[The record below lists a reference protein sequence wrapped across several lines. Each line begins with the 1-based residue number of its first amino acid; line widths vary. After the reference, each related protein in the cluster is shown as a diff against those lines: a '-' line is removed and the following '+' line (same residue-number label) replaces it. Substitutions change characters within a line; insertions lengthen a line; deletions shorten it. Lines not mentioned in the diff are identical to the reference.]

1 MDGSPVGW
9 RADWYA
15 RLIVGKFDL
24 DRDLPLILTLVG
36 AFVLSVFIAAAE
48 TAILRMPFVRVAS
61 LASEGVRGAKR
72 LKSLVDRLPEVLNAV
87 LLAALLVQIV
97 AATVTAILA
106 DRWFE
111 PLGVTIATATLT
123 VILFIYSEAI
133 PKTFAV
139 RHADRVALRLA
150 LPMAILELVLR
161 PFVKMLVWIADL
173 QMPGKGVIMSPTVT
187 EDELRMLATR
197 AAVEGE
203 ITRED
208 LTLIERAFRA
218 GDREVDDIMVP
229 RPDIVAVADDTPT
242 GQALEIALEAGHRR
256 LPLYEGSIENITG
269 VVRIRDLMR
278 VPSDR
283 RHLQVGAFAEEP
295 LVVPE
300 SKRILDLLREM
311 QTTHNHVA
319 VVVDEY
325 GGTAGLVTVED
336 IVEELIG
343 SIQERRVDEEVVSI
357 GEGRWMVDGSVPVED
372 LEDILGEEVD
382 DADWNTVAGLTLGLL
397 GRLPAVGDEV
407 EHAGHVLR
415 VVAVRGRRIL
425 RVEVRRVLR

>member
-1 MDGSPVGW
+1 M
-9 RADWYA
+9 
-15 RLIVGKFDL
+15 DL
-24 DRDLPLILTLVG
+24 DRDLPLILTLAG
-36 AFVLSVFIAAAE
+36 AFGLSVFIAAAE
-48 TAILRMPFVRVAS
+48 TALLRMPFVRVAS
-61 LASEGVRGAKR
+61 LAAEGVRGAKR
-72 LKSLVDRLPEVLNAV
+72 LKSLVDRLPEVLNAI
-87 LLAALLVQIV
+87 LLSALLVQIV
-97 AATVTAILA
+97 AATVSGILA
-106 DRWFE
+106 DRWFG
-111 PLGVTIATATLT
+111 PLGVTIASATLT

-150 LPMAILELVLR
+150 LPMALLEVLLR
-161 PFVKMLVWIADL
+161 PFVKVLVWIADL
-173 QMPGKGVIMSPTVT
+173 QMPGKGVITSPTVT

-229 RPDIVAVADDTPT
+229 RPDIVAVADDTPS
-242 GQALEIALEAGHRR
+242 GEALEIALEAGHRR
-256 LPLYEGSIENITG
+256 LPLFEGSIENITG

-278 VPSDR
+278 VPAER
-283 RHLQVGAFAEEP
+283 RHVQVGAFAEEP

-311 QTTHNHVA
+311 QTSHNHVA

-343 SIQERRVDEEVVSI
+343 SIQERRVDEEVVAI

-382 DADWNTVAGLTLGLL
+382 DTDWNTVAGLTLGLL

-425 RVEVRRVLR
+425 RVEIRRIQH

>member
-1 MDGSPVGW
+1 
-9 RADWYA
+9 
-15 RLIVGKFDL
+15 LIVGEFDFE
-24 DRDLPLILTLVG
+24 RDLPLILTLAG

-48 TAILRMPFVRVAS
+48 TALLRMPFVRVAS

-72 LKSLVDRLPEVLNAV
+72 LKSLVDRLPEVLNAI
-87 LLAALLVQIV
+87 LLAALLVQIA
-97 AATVTAILA
+97 AATVTGILA
-106 DRWFE
+106 DRWFG
-111 PLGVTIATATLT
+111 PLGVTIVSATLT

-161 PFVKMLVWIADL
+161 PIVKVLVWIADL

-208 LTLIERAFRA
+208 LRLIERAFRA

-242 GQALEIALEAGHRR
+242 RQALEIALEAGHRR

-283 RHLQVGAFAEEP
+283 THLQVGAFAEEP

-382 DADWNTVAGLTLGLL
+382 DTDWNTVAGLTLGLL

-425 RVEVRRVLR
+425 RVEIRRVHR